1 MKDGGIG
8 FRNHSA
14 PAWKEH
20 GSTWAEDILFVV
32 PETVCVDTNLTL
44 DYAIPR
50 TRSERDLAPS
60 NVARLNITD
69 RGGFVDLDHKYP
81 QYERD
86 NVQEDPRLWFR
97 AYLAAWSNNAYS
109 MALMNVTTMHN
120 DTMGTNPFDYL
131 NSEINET
138 FPLYFPNGKVAPF
151 FEADP
156 LSLSVSESFGDYLLG
171 TEGTSNMPT
180 IGNETTTDNF
190 EGQRALYPNPFGIS
204 FTEWSSIGKALHTAS
219 NSRK

>member
-1 MKDGGIG
+1 
-8 FRNHSA
+8 
-14 PAWKEH
+14 
-20 GSTWAEDILFVV
+20 
-32 PETVCVDTNLTL
+32 
-44 DYAIPR
+44 
-50 TRSERDLAPS
+50 
-60 NVARLNITD
+60 
-69 RGGFVDLDHKYP
+69 
-81 QYERD
+81 
-86 NVQEDPRLWFR
+86 
-97 AYLAAWSNNAYS
+97 

-204 FTEWSSIGKALHTAS
+204 FTEWASIGKALHTAS
-219 NSRK
+219 NSRQ